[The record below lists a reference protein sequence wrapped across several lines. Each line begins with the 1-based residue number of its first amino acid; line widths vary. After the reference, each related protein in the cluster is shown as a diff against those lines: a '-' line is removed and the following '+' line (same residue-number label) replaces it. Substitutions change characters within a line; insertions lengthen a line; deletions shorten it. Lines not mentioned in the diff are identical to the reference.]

1 MSSVRVSGTE
11 GYAEAT
17 EELVS
22 KYESVSFADIHHP
35 VLHLIPTIPG
45 VVCDIGSGTGRDAA
59 GLAAMGHRVLAV
71 EPTASLRN
79 RAQVLHPSPSI
90 EWLDDS
96 LPDLREVLARGEVFN
111 LVMLTAVWMH
121 LDARQ
126 RRRAMPNVARL
137 VRPDGMMIMSLRH
150 GPVPCG
156 RRMFAVSAE
165 ETMQLAEAEGL
176 SVALVCDSPSVSDAN
191 RQAGVSWTRLAFAK
205 A

>member
-1 MSSVRVSGTE
+1 MRPVRVSGTE
-11 GYAEAT
+11 GYAEAAD
-17 EELVS
+17 ELVK
-22 KYESVSFADIHHP
+22 KYESVSFADAHSP
-35 VLHLIPTIPG
+35 VLHLIATVPG
-45 VVCDIGSGTGRDAA
+45 IVCDIGSGTGRDAA
-59 GLAAMGHRVLAV
+59 GLAAMGHRVVAV
-71 EPTASLRN
+71 EPTAPLRN
-79 RAQVLHPSPSI
+79 RAAVLHPSPLI
-90 EWLDDS
+90 EWVDDS
-96 LPDLREVLARGEVFN
+96 LPDLREVLARGEIFD

-137 VRPDGMMIMSLRH
+137 VRTDGMMIMSLLH

-165 ETMQLAEAEGL
+165 ETLQLAEAEGL
-176 SVALVCDSPSVSDAN
+176 SVALICDSPSV